1 LEQLIADSLK
11 PLELPESEIQ
21 AIAEALLELPPRSI
35 RRTLHLPA
43 SENSFFENGSRVPW
57 HRDGYWWDE
66 SKGRPGAELLYAAG
80 GYFIQDAASMLP
92 LSLLQP
98 APGEM
103 ICDLCAA
110 PGGKATAIAEA
121 LAQDGWLLANE
132 TIESRLAP
140 LELNLARTGT
150 NRYIVSSCDP
160 EELSMQLPQQ
170 FDALL
175 VDAPCSGQTLIGKGK
190 QSLSSISRSTIE
202 LNGARQQR
210 ILDAAA
216 VMVKPGGRM
225 VYSTCTLATYE
236 NEFQIQSFLERHPNW
251 RIETR
256 DELATRLLLQN
267 SRSTI
272 DEILKLESPIAA
284 GCYRL
289 WPHRDR
295 CAGGFAAS
303 MICTDSPFSSQQST
317 SNFEPIDSPSPSH
330 RDLER
335 QPNRT
340 YRKNISRNRDRSQRD
355 RGNRSG
361 ELLETLELEQWGEV
375 GEKSFHTGA
384 NQVFGWPE
392 LPPEKL
398 LSLLKGGPEIAY
410 QKGTQW
416 NPSHG
421 LAMRPLGRWQP
432 KQTVELDATQAK
444 RFMAGESLS
453 PIYGQGWVVATWHN
467 LPLGW
472 LKVVGGTGK
481 NHLPKAARMNIT

>member
-1 LEQLIADSLK
+1 
-11 PLELPESEIQ
+11 
-21 AIAEALLELPPRSI
+21 
-35 RRTLHLPA
+35 
-43 SENSFFENGSRVPW
+43 
-57 HRDGYWWDE
+57 
-66 SKGRPGAELLYAAG
+66 
-80 GYFIQDAASMLP
+80 
-92 LSLLQP
+92 
-98 APGEM
+98 
-103 ICDLCAA
+103 
-110 PGGKATAIAEA
+110 
-121 LAQDGWLLANE
+121 
-132 TIESRLAP
+132 
-140 LELNLARTGT
+140 
-150 NRYIVSSCDP
+150 
-160 EELSMQLPQQ
+160 MQLPQQ

-251 RIETR
+251 KIETR
-256 DELATRLLLQN
+256 DQLATRLLLQN

-303 MICTDSPFSSQQST
+303 MICTDSPFSSQQSI

-421 LAMRPLGRWQP
+421 LAMRPLGSWQP

>member
-1 LEQLIADSLK
+1 MEQLIADSLK
-11 PLELPESEIQ
+11 PLELPESEIES
-21 AIAEALLELPPRSI
+21 ISEALLELPPRSI
-35 RRTLHLPA
+35 RRTLHLT
-43 SENSFFENGSRVPW
+43 STENSFFENLIRVPW

-98 APGEM
+98 APGEA

-121 LAQDGWLLANE
+121 LAQEGWLLANE
-132 TIESRLAP
+132 TIQSRLAP

-160 EELSMQLPQQ
+160 EELSTQLPEQ

-216 VMVKPGGRM
+216 AMVKPGGRLI
-225 VYSTCTLATYE
+225 YSTCTLATYE
-236 NEFQIQSFLERHPNW
+236 NEFQIQSFLARHPNW
-251 RIETR
+251 KIETR
-256 DELATRLLLQN
+256 DELTARLSPQNTRD
-267 SRSTI
+267 TVE
-272 DEILKLESPIAA
+272 EILKLESPIAP

-289 WPHRDR
+289 WPHRNR

-303 MICTDSPFSSQQST
+303 LICTDSVLSSQQST
-317 SNFEPIDSPSPSH
+317 DSFEPIDSRSPRH
-330 RDLER
+330 RDTER
-335 QPNRT
+335 QANRT
-340 YRKNISRNRDRSQRD
+340 NRKNIVRNRNRSQRD
-355 RGNRSG
+355 RGSRSG
-361 ELLETLELEQWGEV
+361 ELLEAIELKQWGEI
-375 GEKSFHTGA
+375 GQQSLHAGA
-384 NQVFGWPE
+384 NQLFGWPE
-392 LPPEKL
+392 IPPENL
-398 LSLLKGGPEIAY
+398 LELLKGGPEIAY
-410 QKGTQW
+410 QKGTLW
-416 NPSHG
+416 HPSHA
-421 LAMRPLGRWQP
+421 LAMRPVGTWQP
-432 KQTVELDATQAK
+432 KQTVELNASEAK

>member
-1 LEQLIADSLK
+1 MEQLIADSLI
-11 PLELPESEIQ
+11 PLELSKAEIQ
-21 AIAEALLELPPRSI
+21 AISEALLELPPRSI
-35 RRTLHLPA
+35 RRTLQLPA
-43 SENSFFENGSRVPW
+43 SENCFFENLIPIPW
-57 HRDGYWWDE
+57 YRDGYWWDE
-66 SKGRPGAELLYAAG
+66 SKGRPGAELLYAVG

-98 APGEM
+98 VSGET

-132 TIESRLAP
+132 TIQSRLAP

-150 NRYIVSSCDP
+150 SRYVVSSCDP
-160 EELSMQLPQQ
+160 EELSMRLPQQ

-216 VMVKPGGRM
+216 VMVKPGGRLI
-225 VYSTCTLATYE
+225 YSTCTLATYE
-236 NEFQIQSFLERHPNW
+236 NEFQIQSFLKRHPNW
-251 RIETR
+251 KTETR
-256 DELATRLLLQN
+256 DQLAARLLLQN
-267 SRSTI
+267 SRDII
-272 DEILKLESPIAA
+272 DEILKLESPIAT

-289 WPHRDR
+289 WPHRNR
-295 CAGGFAAS
+295 CAGGFTAS
-303 MICTDSPFSSQQST
+303 LICTDSPLSSQHVIFNCETDESELPSYRVPELQS
-317 SNFEPIDSPSPSH
+317 
-330 RDLER
+330 
-335 QPNRT
+335 NRT
-340 YRKNISRNRDRSQRD
+340 SRKNILRNRDRFQRD
-355 RGNRSG
+355 KGNRSG
-361 ELLETLELEQWGEV
+361 DQLEALELQDWGEIGKQSCQAV
-375 GEKSFHTGA
+375 A

-392 LPPEKL
+392 IPPEPL
-398 LSLLKGGPEIAY
+398 LGLLKGGPEIAY
-410 QKGTQW
+410 KKGTQW

-421 LAMRPLGRWQP
+421 LAMRTLGSWQP
-432 KQTVELDATQAK
+432 KQMTELDATEAK

-472 LKVVGGTGK
+472 LKVVGSTGK